1 MTIMRGGTASQGTPI
16 GILMA
21 DTVSARIPGDVGNGF
36 TYDFPVRFYTVKGA
50 TAERISKGVDPE
62 LADALL
68 DGARFL
74 EAEGCQAITTSCGS
88 LIAFQDQLASAV
100 QIPVFTSSLLQ
111 ASFAAQIIQPHK
123 KIGILTDSARSLDP
137 RYCTGYGLTK
147 ERIAIQ
153 GLEDTKA
160 FYPAF
165 YSGTDRYVYEEV
177 EADVLWA
184 AGKLIREHPDIGAI
198 VCEGADLAPFSPAVN
213 RMTGL
218 PTFDIVTL
226 IRLVASGILRGMTS
240 PFQNRLNGGDTGVP
254 PSWGRPPMD
263 SEEAGKGGCV

>member
-50 TAERISKGVDPE
+50 TAERIVQGVDE
-62 LADALL
+62 GLLDAFL

-74 EAEGCQAITTSCGS
+74 EAEGCQAITTSCS
-88 LIAFQDQLASAV
+88 MIAFQEQLASAV
-100 QIPVFTSSLLQ
+100 EIPVFTSSLIQ

-123 KIGILTDSARSLDP
+123 KVGILTDNARSLDP
-137 RYCTGYGLTK
+137 RCCVGYGLTE

-153 GLEDTKA
+153 GLEETRA
-160 FYPAF
+160 YYPAF
-165 YSGTDRYVYEEV
+165 YSGADRYVYEEV

-184 AGKLIREHPDIGAI
+184 AGKLMKEHPDIGAI
-198 VCEGADLAPFSPAVN
+198 VCEGTGLSPFSPAVS
-213 RMTGL
+213 RMAGL

-226 IRLVASGILRGMTS
+226 IHLVASGTLRGMTS
-240 PFQNRLNGGDTGVP
+240 PFQNQLNGGETGVP
-254 PSWGRPPMD
+254 PQWGRPPMGFV
-263 SEEAGKGGCV
+263 EAENGGCV